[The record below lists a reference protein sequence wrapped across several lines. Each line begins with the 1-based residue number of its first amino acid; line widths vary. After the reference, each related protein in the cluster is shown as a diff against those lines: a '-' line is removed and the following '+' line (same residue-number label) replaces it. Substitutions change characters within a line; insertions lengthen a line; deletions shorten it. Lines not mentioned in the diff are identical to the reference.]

1 METILQR
8 PTDTRFADHKRVLSI
23 QEYPGIY
30 GYFFFFHIEPTLNFP
45 TIYNIYRQETQY
57 LRKYYAREQYLVG
70 TNICDV
76 FAGCRVSYFRDPI

>member
-30 GYFFFFHIEPTLNFP
+30 GYFFFFPHRTHLKFPHNLQHIQAGNS
-45 TIYNIYRQETQY
+45 I